1 MSQERTFAGD
11 KRLDNSRWVTV
22 PEPPDRSP
30 LRSVLARALVARAR
44 NRLAMTVVSG
54 NDARAASVAPGGGP
68 GDKPTLHLR
77 RPDSFYR
84 RLGADGMIGFGEAFQ
99 AGDWDSDDLGS
110 LLTVLVAGVDRI
122 VPPPLQRLRGHRAA
136 PRRPRSE
143 QQTVDGALRNARH
156 HYALPDGLFRA
167 FMDETMCYSSAIF
180 PTDGDGHVVADWESL
195 ADAQRRKIDRLL
207 DLVAAGEGTRLLEI
221 GTGWGELAVRAAQRD
236 AYVHTVTNMTEHA
249 EMAGHRIS
257 AAGLSDLIR
266 VQVGDYRDIDAEP
279 HSFDAIV
286 SVEMVEAVGRQ
297 YWPVYF
303 RQLESLLAPGGRIGL
318 QMMSMPH
325 DRMLRTS
332 ATYTWTDKYV
342 FPGGLLPSMTAI
354 EQVLAGHTQLRI
366 TGRFSFGA
374 HYAATLGLW
383 RQRFNQNWSL
393 VAQLG
398 FDDVFRRTWNFYL
411 GMSEAGFAAGYLDVH
426 QLLLEREETE

>member
-1 MSQERTFAGD
+1 MSRERTFAED
-11 KRLDNSRWVTV
+11 EQLDNRSWIAV

-30 LRSVLARALVARAR
+30 LKSMVARALVTRAR

-54 NDARAASVAPGGGP
+54 DEPNGAVSSQGDRPGGEP
-68 GDKPTLHLR
+68 ILYLR
-77 RPDSFYR
+77 NPESFYR

-99 AGDWDSDDLGS
+99 SGDWDSDDLGS
-110 LLTVLVAGVDRI
+110 LLTVLVSGVDRI

-143 QQTVDGALRNARH
+143 RQTVDGALRNARH

-180 PTDGDGHVVADWESL
+180 SSDDDGHVVADWQSL

-207 DLVAAGEGTRLLEI
+207 DLVGAGEGTRLLEI
-221 GTGWGELAVRAAQRD
+221 GTGWGELAVRAAQRG
-236 AYVHTVTNMTEHA
+236 ASVHTVTNMTEHA
-249 EMAGHRIS
+249 QRAGERIS
-257 AAGLSDLIR
+257 AAGLSDRVR
-266 VQVGDYRDIDAEP
+266 VQAGDYRDIAAEP
-279 HSFDAIV
+279 GTFDAIV

-303 RQLESLLAPGGRIGL
+303 RELDSLLAPGGRIGL
-318 QMMSMPH
+318 QTMTMPH

-332 ATYTWTDKYV
+332 ATYTWTDKYI

-366 TGRFSFGA
+366 TRRFSFGA
-374 HYAATLGLW
+374 HYAATLRLW
-383 RQRFNQNWSL
+383 RQRFNQNWPQ
-393 VAQLG
+393 VAALG
-398 FDDVFRRTWNFYL
+398 FDEVFRRTWNFYL
-411 GMSEAGFAAGYLDVH
+411 GMSQAGFAAGYLDVH
-426 QLLLEREETE
+426 QLLLQRSG